1 MEKRWHTPIWNC
13 QIHWIPSD
21 MVLECQ
27 SIRTSTLF
35 QSEIGIENLN
45 FYALQLQGTFCII
58 DFDENGLSADLKQW
72 QKLNSRSI
80 DHGII

>member
-1 MEKRWHTPIWNC
+1 
-13 QIHWIPSD
+13 

-27 SIRTSTLF
+27 STRTSTLF

-58 DFDENGLSADLKQW
+58 DFNENGLSADLKQ
-72 QKLNSRSI
+72 
-80 DHGII
+80 